1 MSDRDNQVSFGQ
13 RDVSPDEKTQ
23 LVGNVFRSVATRY
36 DLMNDLMSFGS
47 HRLFKRMT
55 VELSQVRAHHHV
67 LDLPPPTANGMRMLR
82 ATSRT
87 MSMSIGRPSAEA
99 VMS

>member
-1 MSDRDNQVSFGQ
+1 MMEGSATASELTEIFSAPANSTRDMSS
-13 RDVSPDEKTQ
+13 
-23 LVGNVFRSVATRY
+23 SVRI
-36 DLMNDLMSFGS
+36 
-47 HRLFKRMT
+47 
-55 VELSQVRAHHHV
+55 
-67 LDLPPPTANGMRMLR
+67 PPPTANGMRTAR